1 MSNVVLAVVAHADDE
16 ALGCAG
22 TLRRHVLNGDVV
34 HLLVMT
40 DGVGARN
47 PTTTNFQYERASA
60 LEKSATILGIT
71 TVTQLALPDNALDTI
86 PLLEIVKEIE
96 FLICRIKPNVI
107 YTHHIGDLNVDHE
120 IVCRAVMTACRP
132 IPSFSVREIY
142 SFEVLSSTEWSLPN
156 HNPFTPTV
164 YIDVT
169 HTIEHKI
176 RSLQAYQAEM
186 RDVPHSRS
194 VENAINLAKF
204 RGNSVGISYAEAF
217 VLLRRLEH

>member
-1 MSNVVLAVVAHADDE
+1 MINIVLAVVAHADDE

-22 TLRRHVLNGDVV
+22 TLHRHVLRGDVV

-40 DGVGARN
+40 DGVGARK
-47 PTTTNFQYERASA
+47 PTTSSFQYERASA
-60 LEKSATILGIT
+60 LEKSAAILGIT
-71 TVTQLALPDNALDTI
+71 SVTQLALPDNALDTV
-86 PLLEIVKEIE
+86 PLLDVIKEIE
-96 FLICRIKPNVI
+96 YVISRIQPTVI
-107 YTHHIGDLNVDHE
+107 YTHHVGDLNVDHE

-132 IPSFSVREIY
+132 IPSFSVCEIY

-156 HNPFTPTV
+156 HNPFTPNV

-169 HTIEHKI
+169 NTIENKI